1 MLKSLDAGS
10 ISAALITTP
19 SEEIAAEI
27 SSLWTMQ
34 EVPLKVILS
43 QNRGRNFGPMLV
55 EAGQELL
62 NFEYVIHVHS
72 KNSPHAPLALA
83 SSWASRTWNL
93 FLGEPGSVKKL
104 VGLFSSNKSLGL
116 VYANC
121 YDILGLS
128 AITWGANRK
137 FASKF
142 LNLWS
147 MKSQRV
153 FAYPAGGMFMARISS
168 ISQLLEYG
176 WTYEDFPEELGQLD
190 GTMQHTVER
199 LIGAVA
205 HGNGFESA
213 VISES
218 GAVQVVEV
226 RGSFNGSQ
234 D

>member
-1 MLKSLDAGS
+1 
-10 ISAALITTP
+10 
-19 SEEIAAEI
+19 
-27 SSLWTMQ
+27 
-34 EVPLKVILS
+34 
-43 QNRGRNFGPMLV
+43 
-55 EAGQELL
+55 
-62 NFEYVIHVHS
+62 
-72 KNSPHAPLALA
+72 
-83 SSWASRTWNL
+83 
-93 FLGEPGSVKKL
+93 
-104 VGLFSSNKSLGL
+104 
-116 VYANC
+116 
-121 YDILGLS
+121 
-128 AITWGANRK
+128 
-137 FASKF
+137 
-142 LNLWS
+142 
-147 MKSQRV
+147 
-153 FAYPAGGMFMARISS
+153 MARISS